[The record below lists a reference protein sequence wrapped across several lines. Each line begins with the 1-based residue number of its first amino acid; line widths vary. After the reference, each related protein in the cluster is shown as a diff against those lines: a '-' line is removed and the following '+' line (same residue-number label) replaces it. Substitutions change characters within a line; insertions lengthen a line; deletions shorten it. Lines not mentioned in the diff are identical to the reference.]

1 MESKAKNDGR
11 LLRLVIYSRN
21 CLRNDIGILQSDT
34 LLLTRLVEKCKYH
47 FLWSDYTCSNL
58 LLMVWWSNLIL
69 MNSLLLSFVWSK
81 ILDSALFLFSQ
92 VQPRKKYAFLK
103 AATASSSSIFDAN
116 AHCFKFN
123 PKCTIN
129 FNQLFLKMGFF
140 ITTIQT
146 LSGLHH

>member
-1 MESKAKNDGR
+1 MIRLYLFQPPADG
-11 LLRLVIYSRN
+11 
-21 CLRNDIGILQSDT
+21 
-34 LLLTRLVEKCKYH
+34 
-47 FLWSDYTCSNL
+47 
-58 LLMVWWSNLIL
+58 LMKQLDLNELPSFV
-69 MNSLLLSFVWSK
+69 FVWSK

-129 FNQLFLKMGFF
+129 FN
-140 ITTIQT
+140 
-146 LSGLHH
+146 